1 MELKSHYLY
10 PGALFVHPEPHLVTT
25 VLGSCVAVCLWDP
38 QQAMGGINHY
48 LLPLWNGEG
57 LPTPRYGSVAIPRL
71 VERLI
76 EFGARRERLQAK
88 IFGGASM
95 WKSNEGLLAV
105 GERNISLA
113 LHLLEELRIPILGKD
128 VGGMQGR
135 KIVFNNGTG
144 EVLLRR
150 HRGQL
155 QPAA

>member
-1 MELKSHYLY
+1 MELKNHYLY

-38 QQAMGGINHY
+38 RQLIGGLNHY

-71 VERLI
+71 VERLT

-105 GERNISLA
+105 GERNVSLA
-113 LHLLEELRIPILGKD
+113 RHLLEELRIPILGSD

-135 KIVFNNGTG
+135 KIVFNGLTG

-150 HRGQL
+150 NRSQV